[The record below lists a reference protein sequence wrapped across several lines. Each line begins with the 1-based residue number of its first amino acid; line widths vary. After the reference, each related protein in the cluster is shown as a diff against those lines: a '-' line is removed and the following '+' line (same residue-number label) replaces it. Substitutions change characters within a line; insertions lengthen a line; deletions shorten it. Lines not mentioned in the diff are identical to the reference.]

1 MPINQ
6 EVTATFSEAMDP
18 ATITGS
24 TFTVI
29 GPGLTPVTGNVS
41 YDAANGI
48 AIFAP
53 IGTFAAS
60 TEFTATIMTGAKS
73 LGALRWR
80 LTSCGTSRPVRA
92 LTRPTRG

>member
-1 MPINQ
+1 
-6 EVTATFSEAMDP
+6 MDP

-48 AIFAP
+48 AIFAQT
-53 IGTFAAS
+53 GTFAAS
-60 TEFTATIMTGAKS
+60 TEFTATITTGGQESGGRSA
-73 LGALRWR
+73 G
-80 LTSCGTSRPVRA
+80 G
-92 LTRPTRG
+92 

>member
-53 IGTFAAS
+53 TGTFSEHRIHCDDYDGGQESGGRSA
-60 TEFTATIMTGAKS
+60 G
-73 LGALRWR
+73 G
-80 LTSCGTSRPVRA
+80 
-92 LTRPTRG
+92 